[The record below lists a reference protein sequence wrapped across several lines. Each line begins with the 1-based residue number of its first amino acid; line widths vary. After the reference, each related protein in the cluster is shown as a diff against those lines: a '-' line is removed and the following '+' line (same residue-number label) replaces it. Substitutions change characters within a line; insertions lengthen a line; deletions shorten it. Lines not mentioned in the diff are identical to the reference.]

1 MINKPKKSKIRL
13 LRDEL
18 GLGGKPET
26 VRYFVDKFPLFL
38 SPAAVVHFTFVS
50 TGELPRLEEFRSH
63 LLVYSKLFRQL
74 KEVRLVYIHQDSFH
88 VSQAEACFHTMLSS
102 PNRHRIDSPALL
114 RYFQLR
120 LAWER
125 EEYEKVDSEGLIYL
139 DQSQRKYAGPRY
151 ESLYQDWKNQAAND
165 KRSAGRLKVYSPCGQ
180 FLPYRIK
187 VDPRTFMLTSKVPTG
202 DKPAKSS
209 LHHLVHPLCH
219 QVLLQAKGKQA
230 PGERKPKRQRHHC
243 GTRSGRWRPPFWR
256 PWAAT
261 LPCGFRLAPP
271 RSRGRH
277 RPISVPFTRFLSITP
292 VIPHTH

>member
-1 MINKPKKSKIRL
+1 M
-13 LRDEL
+13 
-18 GLGGKPET
+18 
-26 VRYFVDKFPLFL
+26 
-38 SPAAVVHFTFVS
+38 VHFTFVS

-102 PNRHRIDSPALL
+102 PNRHHIDSPALL

-139 DQSQRKYAGPRY
+139 DQSQRKYAGARY

-209 LHHLVHPLCH
+209 LHLLVHPLCH

-230 PGERKPKRQRHHC
+230 PGERKPKRGRH
-243 GTRSGRWRPPFWR
+243 RAGRGAGGGDPHFGGLGPP
-256 PWAAT
+256 
-261 LPCGFRLAPP
+261 PCPAGFAWLRLAPEVATA
-271 RSRGRH
+271 RSSSPSPDFRVLH
-277 RPISVPFTRFLSITP
+277 Q
-292 VIPHTH
+292 